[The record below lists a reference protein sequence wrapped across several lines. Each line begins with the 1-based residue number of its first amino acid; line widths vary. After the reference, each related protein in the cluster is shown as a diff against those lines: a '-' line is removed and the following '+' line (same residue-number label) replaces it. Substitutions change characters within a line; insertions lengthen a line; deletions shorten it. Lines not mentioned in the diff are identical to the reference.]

1 MRVHTKFLTSATE
14 PRQFPPAVLPEIAF
28 MGRSNV
34 GKSSVINSLLGEK
47 VAKTSST
54 PGRTRTINF
63 FEVRRP
69 GQPRPDF
76 LFVDLP
82 GYGYAKVPQEV
93 SAQWGTFI
101 EPYLRDRPTLGLC
114 VALVDANV
122 PPQASDKQ
130 LIEWL
135 QHAERPY
142 LVVATKADKLSG
154 NQLPHSLR
162 KLSGEL
168 GTERILPFSARTRAG
183 ADELWKEIWSAKD
196 KIGDQVRK

>member
-1 MRVHTKFLTSATE
+1 MRVHTKFLTSAME
-14 PRQFPPAVLPEIAF
+14 PRQFPPALLPEIAF

-47 VAKTSST
+47 VAKTSAT

-93 SAQWGTFI
+93 SAQWASFI

-114 VALVDANV
+114 VALVDANI

-135 QHAERPY
+135 QRAERPY

-154 NQLPHSLR
+154 NQLTNSLR
-162 KLSGEL
+162 KLTGEL
-168 GTERILPFSARTRAG
+168 GTERILPFSARTRIG
-183 ADELWKEIWSAKD
+183 ADELWKEIWSAGER
-196 KIGDQVRK
+196 IGDQVRK